1 MTNGSSVLDSV
12 PSTPMPV
19 WLDCDIG
26 HDDAMALILAAHNPH
41 LKLLGVSSVS
51 GNSPV
56 ENTTENAIK
65 IIQAAGIEGV
75 KVYKGAAKPLVK
87 KSYHAVNIHGP
98 TGIDGTD
105 LLPAADYDKY
115 FASDTNAV
123 NAMYRAI
130 MDSNEPIFIAAVGPL
145 TNIALLLSMYPEV
158 IPKIKTLSIMGGA
171 IGLGNTTAAAE
182 FNIYCDPE
190 AAHIVMNS
198 GLEHIALVPLDVTH
212 TVLASSDVIARIKK
226 TLPEPRFAQ
235 LITELLEFFGST
247 HEDVFE
253 GRDGAP
259 LHDPV
264 AVAYLFMRDGFVEK
278 HIRVDVECGQGNG
291 SGRTYCDIFNCV
303 ELSANCWVTT
313 SVDVERFWDEMV
325 SALVVAASKGALT
338 QAQFNG

>member
-1 MTNGSSVLDSV
+1 MTNDISILDSV
-12 PSTPMPV
+12 PCTPMPL
-19 WLDCDIG
+19 WLDCDTG

-41 LKLLGVSSVS
+41 LKLLGVSTVS

-56 ENTTENAIK
+56 ENTTENTIK

-75 KVYKGAAKPLVK
+75 KVYKGAKKPLVK
-87 KSYHAVNIHGP
+87 KPFHPVDYHGP
-98 TGIDGTD
+98 TGLDGTD

-171 IGLGNTTAAAE
+171 IGLGNITVAAE
-182 FNIYCDPE
+182 FNIYYDPE

-198 GLEHIALVPLDVTH
+198 GLEHIALVPVDVTH

-235 LITELLEFFGST
+235 LIAELMEYLGRPYKGI
-247 HEDVFE
+247 FE
-253 GRDGAP
+253 GAP
-259 LHDPV
+259 FHDPV
-264 AVAYLFMRDGFVEK
+264 AIAYLFMRDVFAEK
-278 HIRVDVECGQGNG
+278 HIRVDIECGQGTGN
-291 SGRTYCDIFNCV
+291 GRTYCDMYKHSKLPI
-303 ELSANCWVTT
+303 NCWVTT

-338 QAQFNG
+338 QAPFNG